1 MWSKFIRALFALV
14 FALPLS
20 TAVATEHSNSWIL
33 PAYAAGH
40 EPEVDFSGN
49 VRPPIFTFFPPMA
62 GWCEGRTANIGL
74 PVVFDLGEPQP
85 APVVHFLAQP
95 ALDDQVTAERVRVCL
110 SGFSTLPPEHD
121 SRTIQL
127 VSVVNSQQ
135 SDITALRRQVSS
147 LSSDVS
153 NMRGE
158 ISSLRS
164 QISSLQ
170 QAVTQALTERAALQ
184 GQLGTTIAHLA
195 KCRQHNAG
203 LQAEN
208 ARLQS
213 ALSTSESK
221 SITCPNG

>member
-1 MWSKFIRALFALV
+1 MWSHIIRASLALIA
-14 FALPLS
+14 ALQLS
-20 TAVATEHSNSWIL
+20 AAVAAEHSNSWIL

-127 VSVVNSQQ
+127 VSIVNSQQ
-135 SDITALRRQVSS
+135 SDITALRREVSS

-153 NMRGE
+153 SMRG
-158 ISSLRS
+158 

-170 QAVTQALTERAALQ
+170 QAISQALTERAGLQ
-184 GQLGTTIAHLA
+184 GQLGAAIAHLA
-195 KCRQHNAG
+195 KCRQRNADF
-203 LQAEN
+203 QADN
-208 ARLQS
+208 ARLRS
-213 ALSTSESK
+213 ALSAAESK
-221 SITCPNG
+221 SRTCPNG